1 MSAVPSSKLSRVDR
15 VRAIQTMLRLETSQ
29 GCPATIQEIQ
39 QWLDK
44 HKYPSNYDS
53 VYDDLRALIKSGFV
67 RVSSIRRG
75 HANTYYCCSTEEDVF
90 DIGTLKL
97 LLDAVEACTLP
108 DAAKTEEIHNKIAYL
123 AGKEKGDA
131 LMANQTTFNAQ
142 RHGNA
147 YVTETIVA
155 IELALERRKKVSFV
169 YYKWTVDGKEVPQ
182 REGYRYVVDPICVL
196 GHDGMFYLWCFT
208 PTHPGKPLTYRL
220 DRMRDT
226 AISEEDQTEEARA
239 KKEDAVD
246 YYRRTFSMYEGE
258 PESVTLKFAPDL
270 AGAMVDHFGERTR
283 ITRAEDGCGLLTE
296 EVGISPTFFGW
307 IDQFCGR
314 VKITAPETVKK
325 QYTAHLHTLLEA
337 NKEA

>member
-1 MSAVPSSKLSRVDR
+1 MSSLPSAKHSHPDR
-15 VRAIQTMLRLETSQ
+15 LRAIQTMLRLETSQ
-29 GCPATIQEIQ
+29 GCPATIREIQ
-39 QWLDK
+39 KWLAD
-44 HKYPSNYDS
+44 HDYPHNYDP

-67 RVSSIRRG
+67 RESSIRRG
-75 HANTYYCCSTEEDVF
+75 HAHTYYSCRTEEDVF

-97 LLDAVEACTLP
+97 LMDAIEACSLP
-108 DAAKTEEIHNKIAYL
+108 DAAKTGEIQNKIAYL
-123 AGKEKGDA
+123 AGKEKGEA
-131 LMANQTTFNAQ
+131 LLANQIYFNAQ

-147 YVTETIVA
+147 FVTETIVA

-196 GHDGMFYLWCFT
+196 GHDGMLYLWCFT

-239 KKEDAVD
+239 KKEEAED
-246 YYRRTFSMYEGE
+246 YYRRTFSMYDGE
-258 PESVTLKFAPDL
+258 PETVTLKFAPDL
-270 AGAMVDHFGERTR
+270 AGAMVDHFGERTW
-283 ITRAEDGCGLLTE
+283 IARAEDGSGLLTE

-337 NKEA
+337 NEEA